1 MNSANKIFA
10 EISVGEL
17 LDKISILEIKQ
28 KNIKDEQKIKIISK
42 ELESLNYSLKKDVRI
57 TDEIKSLY
65 EDLKKINIK
74 LWNIEDGKR
83 DCERNGDFGEKFIQ
97 LARSVYIENDQRA
110 KIKNKINKIS
120 GSNISEVKRPELN
133 AALVGMN
140 ICQQLK
146 KKISYRRV
154 INKAMQ
160 ATMRMGA
167 NGIRINVAGR
177 LGGVE
182 IARSEKYSDGSVPL
196 HTCYF
201 KVNRIILD
209 GLSLVDYFVE
219 LLLKLLVIG
228 LPVLIELLESLENN
242 MLLIIPL
249 IKNIEFE
256 PNIRLICLSSV
267 QLI

>member
-42 ELESLNYSLKKDVRI
+42 ELESLNYSLKKDVHI

-110 KIKNKINKIS
+110 KIKNKINVLS
-120 GSNISEVKRPELN
+120 GSNISEVKSHDE
-133 AALVGMN
+133 
-140 ICQQLK
+140 
-146 KKISYRRV
+146 Y
-154 INKAMQ
+154 
-160 ATMRMGA
+160 
-167 NGIRINVAGR
+167 
-177 LGGVE
+177 
-182 IARSEKYSDGSVPL
+182 
-196 HTCYF
+196 
-201 KVNRIILD
+201 
-209 GLSLVDYFVE
+209 
-219 LLLKLLVIG
+219 
-228 LPVLIELLESLENN
+228 
-242 MLLIIPL
+242 
-249 IKNIEFE
+249 
-256 PNIRLICLSSV
+256 
-267 QLI
+267 

>member
-10 EISVGEL
+10 EVSVGEL

-120 GSNISEVKRPELN
+120 GSNISEVK
-133 AALVGMN
+133 
-140 ICQQLK
+140 
-146 KKISYRRV
+146 SY
-154 INKAMQ
+154 N
-160 ATMRMGA
+160 
-167 NGIRINVAGR
+167 
-177 LGGVE
+177 E
-182 IARSEKYSDGSVPL
+182 Y
-196 HTCYF
+196 
-201 KVNRIILD
+201 
-209 GLSLVDYFVE
+209 
-219 LLLKLLVIG
+219 
-228 LPVLIELLESLENN
+228 
-242 MLLIIPL
+242 
-249 IKNIEFE
+249 
-256 PNIRLICLSSV
+256 
-267 QLI
+267 

>member
-42 ELESLNYSLKKDVRI
+42 ELESLNYSLKKDVHI

-120 GSNISEVKRPELN
+120 GSNILEVK
-133 AALVGMN
+133 
-140 ICQQLK
+140 
-146 KKISYRRV
+146 SYD
-154 INKAMQ
+154 
-160 ATMRMGA
+160 
-167 NGIRINVAGR
+167 
-177 LGGVE
+177 E
-182 IARSEKYSDGSVPL
+182 Y
-196 HTCYF
+196 
-201 KVNRIILD
+201 
-209 GLSLVDYFVE
+209 
-219 LLLKLLVIG
+219 
-228 LPVLIELLESLENN
+228 
-242 MLLIIPL
+242 
-249 IKNIEFE
+249 
-256 PNIRLICLSSV
+256 
-267 QLI
+267 

>member
-42 ELESLNYSLKKDVRI
+42 ELESLNCTLKKDVHI
-57 TDEIKSLY
+57 NDEIKSLY

-120 GSNISEVKRPELN
+120 GSNISEVK
-133 AALVGMN
+133 
-140 ICQQLK
+140 
-146 KKISYRRV
+146 SY
-154 INKAMQ
+154 
-160 ATMRMGA
+160 
-167 NGIRINVAGR
+167 
-177 LGGVE
+177 
-182 IARSEKYSDGSVPL
+182 D
-196 HTCYF
+196 
-201 KVNRIILD
+201 
-209 GLSLVDYFVE
+209 
-219 LLLKLLVIG
+219 
-228 LPVLIELLESLENN
+228 
-242 MLLIIPL
+242 
-249 IKNIEFE
+249 EF
-256 PNIRLICLSSV
+256 
-267 QLI
+267 